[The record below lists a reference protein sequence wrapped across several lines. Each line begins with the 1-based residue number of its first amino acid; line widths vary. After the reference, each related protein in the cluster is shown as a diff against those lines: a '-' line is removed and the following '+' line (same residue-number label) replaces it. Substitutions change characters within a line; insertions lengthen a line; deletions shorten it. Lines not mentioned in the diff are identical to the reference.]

1 MTESADLPNRPGRRA
16 YARAPEVLPVEQSP
30 YLFFAEVVEAGSFA
44 IAARRLGMDRS
55 NVSRRI
61 KELESAAG
69 VQLLRRTTR
78 KMVLTDLGAAF
89 YEQCRAVRSEIEQA
103 KHLLLSH
110 GDVVR
115 GPLHVSC
122 PPAIGRLYL
131 VSVFEAFCRRYPA
144 VALQITLKSGAVDLI
159 EERID
164 VAIRFTNEPSPH
176 QVARVLGQTHW
187 IFCASPDYLAEQGT
201 PQVPEDLAHHAWLG
215 MRTRME
221 LHLRKDAAAHRV
233 VLRSRVACAD
243 YALLGQMA
251 RDGLGISL
259 LPVYVASRDLEA
271 GRLCQVL
278 ADYQVEPT
286 PGSTLYAITMPG
298 VHLPPQVKAFVQF
311 LADTVKTEF
320 PQ

>member
-1 MTESADLPNRPGRRA
+1 MD
-16 YARAPEVLPVEQSP
+16 QSP

-44 IAARRLGMDRS
+44 MAARRLGMDRS

-61 KELESAAG
+61 KELEHTAG
-69 VQLLRRTTR
+69 VQLMRRTTR

-89 YEQCRAVRSEIEQA
+89 YEQCLAVRSEIEQA
-103 KHLLLSH
+103 KNLLLSH
-110 GDVVR
+110 GDGVR

-144 VALQITLKSGAVDLI
+144 VSLQITLKSGAVDLI
-159 EERID
+159 DERID

-187 IFCASPDYLAEQGT
+187 IFCASPDYLAEHGT
-201 PQVPEDLAHHAWLG
+201 PQFPEDLAHHAWLG

-221 LHLRKDAAAHRV
+221 LQLRKEAALHRV
-233 VLRSRVACAD
+233 VLRSRVACPD

-251 RDGLGISL
+251 RDGLGVCL
-259 LPVYVASRDLEA
+259 LPVYVASRGLPQGGLA
-271 GRLCQVL
+271 QVL

-286 PGSTLYAITMPG
+286 PGSTLYAMTLPG
-298 VHLPPQVKAFVQF
+298 IHSPPQVKAFVQF
-311 LADTVKTEF
+311 LAETVQAEF
-320 PQ
+320 IH

>member
-1 MTESADLPNRPGRRA
+1 M
-16 YARAPEVLPVEQSP
+16 EQSP

-44 IAARRLGMDRS
+44 TAARRLGMDRS

-61 KELESAAG
+61 KELENTAG

-89 YEQCRAVRSEIEQA
+89 YAQCLVVRSEVEQA
-103 KHLLLSH
+103 RNLLLSH

-131 VSVFEAFCRRYPA
+131 VSLFTAFCRRYPA
-144 VALQITLKSGAVDLI
+144 VSLQITLKSGDVDLI

-176 QVARVLGQTHW
+176 QVARVLGKTQW
-187 IFCASPDYLAEQGT
+187 IFCASPSYLAEQGV
-201 PQVPEDLAHHAWLG
+201 PQVPEDLLQHAWLG

-221 LHLRKDAAAHRV
+221 LHLRQDSAEHRV
-233 VLRSRVACAD
+233 VLCSRVACAD

-251 RDGLGISL
+251 RDGMGVSL
-259 LPVYVASRDLEA
+259 LPVYVASQDLA
-271 GRLCQVL
+271 QGQLSQVL
-278 ADYQVEPT
+278 ADFQVEPT
-286 PGSTLYAITMPG
+286 PGSTLYAVTLPG
-298 VHLPPQVKAFVQF
+298 IHSPPQVKAFVQF
-311 LADTVKTEF
+311 LTGMVQADF
-320 PQ
+320 PH

>member
-1 MTESADLPNRPGRRA
+1 MTKP
-16 YARAPEVLPVEQSP
+16 YARGSKEGPVDQSP

-61 KELESAAG
+61 KELEHTAG

-89 YEQCRAVRSEIEQA
+89 YEQCLAVRSEIEQA
-103 KHLLLSH
+103 KNLLLSH
-110 GDVVR
+110 GDGVR

-131 VSVFEAFCRRYPA
+131 VSLFEAFCRRYPA
-144 VALQITLKSGAVDLI
+144 VSLQITLKSGAVDLI
-159 EERID
+159 DERID

-187 IFCASPDYLAEQGT
+187 IFCASPDYLAEHGA
-201 PQVPEDLAHHAWLG
+201 PQFPEDLAHHAWLG

-221 LHLRKDAAAHRV
+221 LQLRKETALHRV
-233 VLRSRVACAD
+233 VLRSRVACPD

-251 RDGLGISL
+251 RDGLGVCL
-259 LPVYVASRDLEA
+259 LPVYVASRGLPQ
-271 GRLCQVL
+271 GGLVQVL
-278 ADYQVEPT
+278 ADYQIEPT
-286 PGSTLYAITMPG
+286 PGSTLYAMTLPG
-298 VHLPPQVKAFVQF
+298 IHSPPQVKAFVQF
-311 LADTVKTEF
+311 LAETVQAEF
-320 PQ
+320 IH